1 MNSITIP
8 HDMLYTEDIACTDC
22 INSDGS
28 SLSEDTNTVIL
39 MDSDE
44 EIYSDDDEHEDEYV
58 IDNIYRDECDFLD
71 TEKVDGKH
79 YIGVC
84 RYFPTHQLLL
94 YANAIRPGTFF
105 KHSYSHS
112 LSYLQLY
119 SVFRIYKPN
128 IDIIQLCVLNDTT
141 YGVVVKTHWLRLI
154 QRTWKSV
161 FQMRKNVMNKR
172 MNLHSIRL
180 FEVSAKYPPG
190 ATYMPTLKGMLY
202 KYSRQSLANNYN
214 DYLFSEGH

>member
-1 MNSITIP
+1 MNSITTQF
-8 HDMLYTEDIACTDC
+8 DMYTERRDS
-22 INSDGS
+22 INSHGS
-28 SLSEDTNTVIL
+28 LMSEDTNAVIL
-39 MDSDE
+39 VDSDE
-44 EIYSDDDEHEDEYV
+44 EIYSEDDELEDEYV
-58 IDNIYRDECDFLD
+58 IDNVYRDECDFID

-105 KHSYSHS
+105 KHSYTHS

-119 SVFRIYKPN
+119 SVFKVYRPS
-128 IDIIQLCVLNDTT
+128 IDIMQLHILNDTT
-141 YGVVVKTHWLRLI
+141 YDVVIKTHWLRLI

-161 FQMRKNVMNKR
+161 FHMRKIVMKKR

-180 FEVSAKYPPG
+180 FEVSAKYPPD
-190 ATYMPTLKGMLY
+190 ATYIPTLKGMLY
-202 KYSRQSLANNYN
+202 KYSRQYHVNNSN